1 MISYAGIGSRET
13 PQEILKLMNQIGF
26 LLAQNNVTC
35 RTGAALGA
43 DQAFANGAN
52 MGGGK
57 IHLSIPWGSYEQKWI
72 NTLIPSL
79 LEIQVLDPNADTD
92 AMLSV
97 KHHHP
102 YHDKLKQGAI
112 KLHARNWLIL
122 YEADYVIC
130 YTSDGNAKGGTGQ
143 GIRIAE
149 ASGKYVYN
157 LGNPHTLDSFYKDL
171 DLRRNELPPDWR

>member
-13 PQEILKLMNQIGF
+13 PPEILKLMNQVGF
-26 LLAQNNVTC
+26 LLARNNVAC

-52 MGGGK
+52 MGRGMT
-57 IHLSIPWGSYEQKWI
+57 HLSLPWDKYERDWI
-72 NTLIPSL
+72 NTLHPSL
-79 LEIQVLDPNADTD
+79 ITVQVLDPLTDIDAIRSVAD
-92 AMLSV
+92 
-97 KHHHP
+97 HHP
-102 YHDKLKQGAI
+102 YYAKLKQGSI

-130 YTSDGNAKGGTGQ
+130 YTSDGTDKGGTGQ

-149 ASGKYVYN
+149 AMGKDVHN
-157 LGNPHTLDSFYKDL
+157 LGNPHTLDLFYKDL
-171 DLRRNELPPDWR
+171 DLRRNELPHSWR